1 MDVGQ
6 SNNRGKFPPL
16 QLISLSIGSVVL
28 LFYFNQ
34 LFTTASR
41 RRTLSS
47 KASKFNWVLSI
58 PRTLFFL
65 FLSFFLTTLAVRSFF
80 LETNWIKDRRPRSK
94 SVMWS
99 LSKTTFEK
107 ILWSK
112 TPSSTNKV
120 STTLYRVLAS
130 STFEYFVRGVC
141 NIFHNFLEARLEFMW
156 KIV

>member
-41 RRTLSS
+41 RRTLS

-65 FLSFFLTTLAVRSFF
+65 FLSFLLTLLAVRSFF

-120 STTLYRVLAS
+120 STTLYKVLAS
-130 STFEYFVRGVC
+130 STFEYFLRGVC
-141 NIFHNFLEARLEFMW
+141 NIFYSFSETRLEFSW